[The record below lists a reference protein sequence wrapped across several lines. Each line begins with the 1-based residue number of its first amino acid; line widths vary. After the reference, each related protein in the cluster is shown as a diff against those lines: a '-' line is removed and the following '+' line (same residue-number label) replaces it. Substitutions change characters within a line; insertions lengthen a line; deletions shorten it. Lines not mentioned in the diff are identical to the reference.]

1 MALWDRTRNLGA
13 LANIFR
19 VWGGDIWWLQN
30 RIENFGEW
38 PDDEDHADMPDLV
51 SSSDDHDEPHFPGDN
66 DSIASSDDD
75 GEDII
80 DLTPA
85 ERAAR
90 LRAWQNYARTLEPW
104 DQWDPPIF
112 GFGPIGPNRNRDDDD
127 GHDQPPQP

>member
-19 VWGGDIWWLQN
+19 VWGYMVAARRLQN
-30 RIENFGEW
+30 RIENFEEW
-38 PDDEDHADMPDLV
+38 PDDEDMPDLV

-66 DSIASSDDD
+66 DTIAPSDND
-75 GEDII
+75 GEDIN
-80 DLTPA
+80 LTPA

-112 GFGPIGPNRNRDDDD
+112 GFGPNGPTRTRDDDD